1 MRSIPTIRLALL
13 LTVIAAIGMFAVA
26 CNSAD
31 EEAAVSEPAAVEKK
45 AEPAAAEKK
54 AEPAKAAEKKAE
66 PAKAAEKKAE
76 PAKEDDGDKEIS
88 REDTLV
94 ITFFGPGATQIE
106 DPENMNP
113 YSLGGL
119 GRVRGIL
126 NKTIFEFLYLYNH
139 NTGEQIPWLAENYTV
154 SDDYLSVDVTL
165 RSGVEWSDGEA
176 FSSDDVKFTIDTLL
190 GNDDMVF
197 AGDIQEWVKDVV
209 ITDDT
214 NFTINLNKP
223 NPRFFYFYF
232 VENSEIHLPILAQHA
247 WEGQDPLEWNN
258 FDLDKGYPLG
268 TGPFQL
274 VQATGQAQVFDRND
288 DWWANKVGFH
298 DLPEPLR
305 VTYIPP
311 GGADTMAA
319 RMINNEFD
327 VGSIMQPG
335 VFLAANKR
343 NPNVVSWSL
352 EGPSYGAADA
362 CLYTLGVNT
371 AYGVM
376 SDVHVRRAIQAAI
389 DRQQIVDLAY
399 EGSTVTQVVPYS
411 TYGGLIAYQD
421 KQSALIEQYNPGLHS
436 QDLVDSEMAAAGYA
450 KNGDGMWA
458 KDGETLTTDIE
469 VPGWLKPMGPV
480 VEKQLRDAGFDITFV
495 LHDPDSAPLF
505 EKVRTGNADL
515 WIVVHCGSSAEPHGT
530 LQHYHS
536 KFASPSQGEMNSY
549 IWGNS
554 QYNNPEYDAIIDEMD
569 SVLPSPDDP
578 KYMAL
583 ADEALELFLSDVIEI
598 TLAEERHVITFN
610 TSNWTG
616 WANTDDPYVAPYSL
630 WAGFL
635 LEFLNITKA
644 N

>member
-1 MRSIPTIRLALL
+1 MRSIPTMRIALL
-13 LTVIAAIGMFAVA
+13 LTVLAAIGMLAVA
-26 CNSAD
+26 CSSDDA
-31 EEAAVSEPAAVEKK
+31 EPTAVPQATTATEATAVPAA
-45 AEPAAAEKK
+45 
-54 AEPAKAAEKKAE
+54 
-66 PAKAAEKKAE
+66 
-76 PAKEDDGDKEIS
+76 DDGDKEIS

-94 ITFFGPGATQIE
+94 VTFFGPGATQIE

-139 NTGEQIPWLAENYTV
+139 NTGEQIPWLAESYTV
-154 SDDYLSVDVTL
+154 ADDFLSVDVTL
-165 RSGVEWSDGEA
+165 RSGVEWSDGVA
-176 FSSDDVKFTIDTLL
+176 FTSEDVKFTIDTLL
-190 GNDDMVF
+190 GNEDLVF
-197 AGDIQEWVKDVV
+197 ASDVAEWVKDVT
-209 ITDDT
+209 ITDDQ

-232 VENSEIHLPILAQHA
+232 VENSEIHLPILAKHA

-268 TGPFQL
+268 TGSYTL

-288 DWWANKVGFH
+288 DWWGAKVGFH

-335 VFLAANKR
+335 VFVAANNR
-343 NPNVVSWSL
+343 NPDVISWSL

-362 CLYTLGVNT
+362 CLYTLGLNT
-371 AYGVM
+371 QYGVM

-389 DRQQIVDLAY
+389 NRDQIIELAY
-399 EGSTVTQVVPYS
+399 ESSTVAQVVPYS
-411 TYGGLIAYQD
+411 TYGGLVAYQD
-421 KQSALIEQYNPGLHS
+421 KQSALIDQYNPGLHS
-436 QDLVDSEMAAAGYA
+436 QDLVDSEMAAAGWA
-450 KNGDGMWA
+450 KDGDGMWA
-458 KDGETLTTDIE
+458 KDGATLTTDVL

-480 VEKQLRDAGFDITFV
+480 VEKQLRDAGFDITFA

-505 EKVRTGNADL
+505 EQVRTGQADA
-515 WIVVHCGSSAEPHGT
+515 WILVHCGSSAEPHGT

-536 KFASPSQGEMNSY
+536 KFSSPSQGEQNSY
-549 IWGNS
+549 IWANS
-554 QYNNPEYDAIIDEMD
+554 QYNNPVYDAIIDQMD
-569 SVLPSPDDP
+569 SILPSPDDP

-610 TSNWTG
+610 TSHWTG
-616 WANTDDPYVAPYSL
+616 WANTGDPYVAPYSL

-635 LEFLNITKA
+635 LEIMNITKA